1 MKKTALFLSLA
12 MLFATTA
19 CNQSQDTANTPTTPA
34 PQQTTTEP
42 ESVVDKMKNYDE
54 VSSFYS
60 GLAAVKKDGKWG
72 FIDKTGKEI
81 IALQY
86 DDARDFNQEL
96 AAVQKDGKWGF
107 VDKTGKERSAMIYE
121 QIWSLKNGYFA
132 VQQDITNWNGGVY
145 RWGIVDNFAL
155 EVVPIIQRN
164 NQFIS
169 FSPDEGLF
177 QFATTENRVGFTDKQ
192 GHEVVPFQY
201 DNISAE
207 ADEGSICKEGLC
219 VVAKNNLWGFVDTT
233 GRLAIMLQYE
243 YASDFNEGMAAVK
256 QNDKWGFVD
265 KTGKEVIALQ
275 YDSAHD
281 FSEGLSF
288 VKKGEQWL
296 LIDKT
301 GKEIAALPN
310 YEWVEPFHN
319 GLAKVVKNELVGFID
334 KNGKEVI
341 ACQYEN
347 IYDKDGTPFV
357 GNGLLTVSQNEKWGL
372 IDATGKEIVPP
383 QYDEALNFED
393 DLALV
398 SKDDNRWGFVDKNG
412 NATIPLQYD
421 FAYPFSDGLAFVR
434 KDGQGQFIDK
444 TGKVVIQ
451 SEVAEVSDKAETTT
465 NSATPAEVPESIS
478 QRFPNIDPAQ
488 YATTKYT
495 GKIAEDIADKDSS
508 IRTRERKHLQYIR
521 ENPDEIGFAGHYTVM
536 VFGVGGGAI
545 QITVLD
551 VITGEEVASMV
562 VSSIMR
568 KRYPDDDNNDEIVTF
583 YPNYEYS
590 VESRLF
596 YVQGSVSAGEIGD
609 DGSFVFELTD
619 KGFKLLDYSPVM
631 KASD

>member
-19 CNQSQDTANTPTTPA
+19 CNQSQDTSNTPTTLA

-81 IALQY
+81 VALQY
-86 DDARDFNQEL
+86 DDACDFNQEL

-107 VDKTGKERSAMIYE
+107 VDKTGKERTAMIYE
-121 QIWSLKNGYFA
+121 TIWPLHQGYFA

-155 EVVPIIQRN
+155 EVAPAIQRN
-164 NQFIS
+164 NDFIS

-201 DNISAE
+201 DNIATESG
-207 ADEGSICKEGLC
+207 EGSICKEGLC
-219 VVAKNNLWGFVDTT
+219 VVAKNNLWGFVDST

-265 KTGKEVIALQ
+265 KTGKATIALQ
-275 YDSAHD
+275 YDTAQN
-281 FSEGLSF
+281 FSDGLAA
-288 VKKGEQWL
+288 VQKGEQWF

-357 GNGLLTVSQNEKWGL
+357 GNGLLTVSQNGKWGL

-398 SKDDNRWGFVDKNG
+398 SKNFTHYGFVDKNG
-412 NATIPLQYD
+412 KEVIDLQYD
-421 FAYPFSDGLAFVR
+421 FAYPFSDGLAFV
-434 KDGQGQFIDK
+434 KKEGIGQ
-444 TGKVVIQ
+444 
-451 SEVAEVSDKAETTT
+451 
-465 NSATPAEVPESIS
+465 
-478 QRFPNIDPAQ
+478 
-488 YATTKYT
+488 
-495 GKIAEDIADKDSS
+495 
-508 IRTRERKHLQYIR
+508 
-521 ENPDEIGFAGHYTVM
+521 
-536 VFGVGGGAI
+536 
-545 QITVLD
+545 
-551 VITGEEVASMV
+551 
-562 VSSIMR
+562 
-568 KRYPDDDNNDEIVTF
+568 
-583 YPNYEYS
+583 
-590 VESRLF
+590 
-596 YVQGSVSAGEIGD
+596 
-609 DGSFVFELTD
+609 
-619 KGFKLLDYSPVM
+619 
-631 KASD
+631 